1 MPAAD
6 RILLSD
12 VAVEAIVGVHEHERH
27 ERRRLLVDLELV
39 CEIADAVASDKLED
53 TVDYAAVVEQ
63 VRARCAETSYFL
75 IEALAGEIARV
86 CLTAPR
92 VDSVKVT
99 LKKPGAVEGASV
111 AVALERHR

>member
-1 MPAAD
+1 MPAPD

-39 CEIADAVASDKLED
+39 CEIADAV
-53 TVDYAAVVEQ
+53 Q

-86 CLTAPR
+86 CLTSPR
-92 VDSVKVT
+92 VESVKVT
-99 LKKPGAVEGASV
+99 LRKPGAVEGASV